1 VGRSH
6 RPIPKGLSDKLQ
18 YVRVN
23 LNFTQKQMFDRLQSG
38 LVRELDEIKL
48 HASHISEYEKGTR
61 EPPLRVLLEY
71 ARIAQL
77 PMEILVDP
85 ELFIPNELS
94 LSLIVARLHELGPQ
108 GFWAMVRRAQDTG
121 KEAVESHET
130 GKNSPPPTS
139 KRAQTKKPK

>member
-48 HASHISEYEKGTR
+48 HPSHISEYEKGVR

-77 PMEILVDP
+77 PMDVLVDS
-85 ELFIPNELS
+85 ELLIPNQFS
-94 LSLIVARLHELGPQ
+94 LSLIVAHLHDLGPQ
-108 GFWAMVRRAQDTG
+108 EFWAKVRRCQGTG
-121 KEAVESHET
+121 KEATESHET
-130 GKNSPPPTS
+130 GKNRPQRAS